1 MHNRTTHNRVAARS
15 DEPDDPEGA
24 HASNMQA
31 CTALMDA
38 HASQSTN
45 KDHFATYIAA
55 QNLLIAQNAQ
65 QRTTGSW
72 HGATTPKGAYASRMQ
87 ARTALHPYSCS
98 HITIHER
105 RSFRNISQIIL
116 TERQHHGAVCRVHMH
131 GQCHHAFGTRTQ
143 ADPPKGSRACIL
155 ACAKVHA
162 QRAAIRGE
170 LHEARRARRVSW
182 LLSTPAIAPGAP
194 PHKTCSSQN
203 AAR

>member
-72 HGATTPKGAYASRMQ
+72 HGATTPEGAYASRMQ

-116 TERQHHGAVCRVHMH
+116 TERQHHGAVCRVHM
-131 GQCHHAFGTRTQ
+131 ASAT
-143 ADPPKGSRACIL
+143 APL
-155 ACAKVHA
+155 ELVHKLTL
-162 QRAAIRGE
+162 RR
-170 LHEARRARRVSW
+170 EAVPASWRARRFTHNELQSAASCTKRV
-182 LLSTPAIAPGAP
+182 ARDECPG
-194 PHKTCSSQN
+194 CF
-203 AAR
+203 RRLR